1 MRTTIL
7 RPLTLVAAALGLAP
21 ALQSAA
27 EVTRAE
33 ITSRA
38 DVQNGAEFGAAG
50 AYELLSGRIYFAV
63 DPKNARNRV
72 IADLDKAPRNAA
84 GLVELSADLAIL
96 KPKDAAR
103 ANGTLLLDV
112 VNRGNKTVLS
122 GFNRA
127 AATPRDA
134 ASAPN
139 EYGDGLLMRLG
150 FTVVWVGWEFDVPQ
164 RPGAIRIS
172 VPEAEGV
179 HTTVRSLVT
188 PNAAAPTAQFPDLSP
203 YAPVDVKSAASRLTV
218 RDGALGL
225 PTPIARE
232 RWTQDGTSVTLEG
245 GFVAGRTYELSYETR
260 NAPVAGLGFAAVR
273 DTVAWIKRAPD
284 APVHAQ
290 RALGFGASQSGR
302 YLRTFLYLGFNADE
316 QNRQV
321 FDGVMAHI
329 AGAARLDLNR
339 RGSTPTSLGMFD
351 ATSFPFADAALKDPV
366 TGAAEGALDNP
377 RTKDFAPKVFYTNTG
392 VEYWGGGRSAA
403 LVHMTPD
410 GREDLTPPDNV
421 RVYFLT
427 GTQHGP
433 GRFPPAE
440 PGNGAQRENPT
451 DYWYAMRALL
461 VAMDAWVR
469 DGTAPPPSRR
479 PRLADGTLARSTDVA
494 FPDIPGVRSPR
505 TLQAATRGTNTLV
518 ARDGAPGTT
527 LPYLVPQTD
536 RDGNEL
542 AGIRLPDIEVPLAT
556 YTGWNFRN
564 PSIGGET
571 QLFPLLGSYLPFPAR
586 AADGSA
592 PQDPRAPIADRYAS
606 KAAYIER
613 VRAAGERLVAARYLR
628 AEDLQTI
635 VTRAER
641 HWDLVAQ

>member
-1 MRTTIL
+1 MRTTTF
-7 RPLTLVAAALGLAP
+7 RPLTLAAAALVLAP
-21 ALQSAA
+21 AFHTAA

-33 ITSRA
+33 ITSRT
-38 DVQNGAEFGAAG
+38 DVQNGAAFGDAG

-63 DPKNARNRV
+63 DPKNARNQV
-72 IADLDKAPRNAA
+72 IVDLDKAPRNAA
-84 GLVELSADLAIL
+84 GLVEMSADLAIL
-96 KPKDAAR
+96 KPKDAAKG
-103 ANGTLLLDV
+103 NGTLLLDV
-112 VNRGNKTVLS
+112 VNRGNKTVLN
-122 GFNRA
+122 GFNRGQ
-127 AATPRDA
+127 PG
-134 ASAPN
+134 
-139 EYGDGLLMRLG
+139 EYGDGLLIRLG
-150 FTVVWVGWEFDVPQ
+150 YTVVWVGWEFDVPQ
-164 RPGAIRIS
+164 RAGAIRID
-172 VPEAEGV
+172 VPAAEGV
-179 HTTVRSLVT
+179 RTTVRSLLT
-188 PNAAAPTAQFPDLSP
+188 PNAAAPTVQFADLAP
-203 YAPVDVKSAASRLTV
+203 YAPVDAKSAASALTV
-218 RDGALGL
+218 RDGALGKA
-225 PTPIARE
+225 TPIARE

-245 GFVAGRTYELSYETR
+245 GFAAGRTYELSYETA
-260 NAPVAGLGFAAVR
+260 NPPVAGLGFAAVR

-284 APVHAQ
+284 APAHAD
-290 RALGFGASQSGR
+290 RALGFGSSQSGR

-316 QNRQV
+316 ENRRV

-339 RGSTPTSLGMFD
+339 RGSTPTSLGQFD

-366 TGAAEGALDNP
+366 TGMTEGALDNV
-377 RTKDFAPKVFYTNTG
+377 RTRDFAPKVFYTNTG

-410 GREDLTPPDNV
+410 GKADLTPPDNV

-427 GTQHGP
+427 GAQHGP

-469 DGTAPPPSRR
+469 DGAAPPPSRH
-479 PRLADGTLARSTDVA
+479 PRLADGTLVRWTDVA
-494 FPDIPGVRSPR
+494 FPEIPGVRSPR
-505 TLQAATRGTNTLV
+505 TLPAAMRGANPL
-518 ARDGAPGTT
+518 AAQNGAPGTT

-536 RDGNEL
+536 RDGIEL
-542 AGIRLPDIEVPLAT
+542 AGIRLPEIEVPLAT

-571 QLFPLLGSYLPFPAR
+571 QLFPLLGSYVPFPAT
-586 AADGSA
+586 AGGGSA

-606 KAAYIER
+606 KAAYLDR
-613 VRAAGERLVAARYLR
+613 VRAAGEKLVAARYLR
-628 AEDLQTI
+628 AEDLQTV

-641 HWDLVAQ
+641 HWELLAN